1 MTLLREMGISQVKEH
16 LLPLQGKLCKKHK
29 ALYDLREKRK
39 RSIEQH
45 KSEIETEKQMIR
57 RKQFRKAFPLNALM
71 RSVLE
76 ILHNHSE
83 THTKLY
89 FLQWLNVAF
98 DNLTAGHLENLNEKK
113 KALVQKKKSKRA
125 QRVPL

>member
-29 ALYDLREKRK
+29 ALYDLREKGN

-57 RKQFRKAFPLNALM
+57 WKQFRKAFPLNALM

-113 KALVQKKKSKRA
+113 KALVQKKKARGHKE
-125 QRVPL
+125 